1 MKTLII
7 GMSLL
12 IAFSFS
18 SCEQEKV
25 PEKVKSAFNQKYP
38 GAKKVDWDMEEKNEW
53 EAEFEMNEKEM
64 SATFDQNGKWLET
77 ETEIEDEDIPAA
89 VKETLK
95 SQFKDYE
102 VEEAEYLESPEAIGF
117 EIKLE
122 GDEEDME
129 VLIEKNGKILKQ
141 KMEEENEGAEES
153 EEHYGESVKEGHEHH
168 ETLGFTDE
176 FNMDQYTF
184 SSTGKNT
191 YFILEPG
198 YQLILEGKDGE
209 DSGRLEITILDEL
222 EKVGNI
228 ETRIMEEKEMVNG
241 ELVEIS
247 RNYLAFCKET
257 ADIFYFGEEVDIYEN
272 GKIINHEGAWRAD
285 EPGNKAG
292 ILMPGRI
299 LAGARYYQEIAP
311 EKAMDRAE
319 IISSSEEL
327 TTPAGHFS
335 PCLKTKETS
344 GLNPNEQEYKYYAPG
359 VGLIRE
365 EDLFLVKYGRK

>member
-7 GMSLL
+7 SMSLL
-12 IAFSFS
+12 IALSIS
-18 SCEQEKV
+18 SCKRERV
-25 PEKVKSAFNQKYP
+25 PEKVATTFNHQYSN
-38 GAKKVDWDMEEKNEW
+38 ASNVDWDVEENGEW
-53 EAEFEMNEKEM
+53 EAEFEVDKKEM
-64 SATFDQNGKWLET
+64 SAIFGQNGQWLET
-77 ETEIEDEDIPAA
+77 ETEIEVSQLPEA
-89 VKETLK
+89 VTLSLK
-95 SQFKDYE
+95 NNFKDYTIKE
-102 VEEAEYLESPEAIGF
+102 VEYLESPKDKGYELSLNVDKQDI
-117 EIKLE
+117 
-122 GDEEDME
+122 E
-129 VLIEKNGKILKQ
+129 VLMGKDGKILKQ
-141 KMEEENEGAEES
+141 KMEEENEGDEES
-153 EEHYGESVKEGHEHH
+153 EEHYGESVEEGHEHH
-168 ETLGFTDE
+168 ETFGFTNE

-209 DSGRLEITILDEL
+209 DSGRLEITILDKL

-292 ILMPGRI
+292 ILIPGRI
-299 LAGARYYQEIAP
+299 FTAARYYQEIAP

-335 PCLKTKETS
+335 HCLKTKETS

-365 EDLFLVKYGRK
+365 EDLFLVKYGQK